1 VHSVK
6 YSESFCDVIEYNPEI
21 FNKFI
26 LKGIVKWLK
35 LNILNAEINGA
46 LIFLTN
52 VNLVLGLFYVLVVG
66 QRQGKITAKLAST
79 KKVATLQR
87 KRKINE

>member
-1 VHSVK
+1 
-6 YSESFCDVIEYNPEI
+6 
-21 FNKFI
+21 
-26 LKGIVKWLK
+26 LK

-66 QRQGKITAKLAST
+66 QRQGKTTAKLAST

>member
-1 VHSVK
+1 MV
-6 YSESFCDVIEYNPEI
+6 EI
-21 FNKFI
+21 KHIKCRSQLLTAQGCEFSAHKN
-26 LKGIVKWLK
+26 
-35 LNILNAEINGA
+35 INGA

-66 QRQGKITAKLAST
+66 QRQGEITAKLAST
-79 KKVATLQR
+79 KKVATLQI